1 MEKQEI
7 EIDLKEI
14 FLYLYNHLYI
24 IILSA
29 LIGAMVFYLFS
40 SLMLPKQ
47 YKSSA
52 RLYVLN
58 QQNQQTVTYNDLQT
72 GTQLTKDYAKLITS
86 QTVTAKVIAD
96 LDLQNQYEDMRS
108 ITPGRL
114 AEMIKVEALSDT
126 RVIQITVTDVS
137 PTRAQDIA
145 EAVRIAAS
153 ERIYEVMAIEAVN
166 VVDTANLPEGAHS
179 PNTMKNTVIG
189 GAFGFVLVAAIYIVI
204 FLLDDTIKT
213 PDDVEKYLGLSVL
226 AAIPYDEEADMAV
239 LRKRANKRK
248 KKKGRSSSS
257 SSTSN
262 VATETMRVSTDTVRL
277 GEDVMGEK
285 R

>member
-153 ERIYEVMAIEAVN
+153 ERIYEVI
-166 VVDTANLPEGAHS
+166 T
-179 PNTMKNTVIG
+179 
-189 GAFGFVLVAAIYIVI
+189 
-204 FLLDDTIKT
+204 
-213 PDDVEKYLGLSVL
+213 
-226 AAIPYDEEADMAV
+226 
-239 LRKRANKRK
+239 
-248 KKKGRSSSS
+248 
-257 SSTSN
+257 ST
-262 VATETMRVSTDTVRL
+262 
-277 GEDVMGEK
+277 
-285 R
+285 

>member
-47 YKSSA
+47 YKSST

-58 QQNQQTVTYNDLQT
+58 QQDNQTVTYTDLQT

-96 LDLQNQYEDMRS
+96 LDLQNQYEDMRG

-114 AEMIKVEALSDT
+114 AGMITVETLSDT

-145 EAVRIAAS
+145 DAVRIAAS

-166 VVDTANLPEGAHS
+166 VVDAANLPEGAHS
-179 PNTMKNTVIG
+179 PNTMKNTMLG
-189 GAFGFVLVAAIYIVI
+189 GVAGFVLVAAIYIVI

-248 KKKGRSSSS
+248 KKKGRSSVGSS
-257 SSTSN
+257 ASASG
-262 VATETMRVSTDTVRL
+262 ADTMRVSTDTVRL
-277 GEDVMGEK
+277 GEDVIGEK

>member
-14 FLYLYNHLYI
+14 LMYLYNHLYI

-29 LIGAMVFYLFS
+29 LIGAMVFYLIS

-47 YKSSA
+47 YKSST

-96 LDLQNQYEDMRS
+96 LDLQNQYVDMAD
-108 ITPGRL
+108 ITPGHL
-114 AEMIKVEALSDT
+114 AEMITVEALSDT

-179 PNTMKNTVIG
+179 PGTMKNTVLG
-189 GAFGFVLVAAIYIVI
+189 GAVGFALVVAIYTLV

-248 KKKGRSSSS
+248 KKKNRSLANNSI
-257 SSTSN
+257 SN
-262 VATETMRVSTDTVRL
+262 SDTMRVSQDTVRL
-277 GEDVMGEK
+277 GEEVTGEK